1 MGSPRSSIA
10 GNSARRA
17 RRKTARCPWCGSD
30 PIYVAY
36 HDCEW
41 GVPVMDDRALFEK
54 LVLDGFQAGL
64 SWITVLRKRAAFTRA
79 FGGFDPERIA
89 RFGAADRRRLLA
101 NADIIRSRAKIDA
114 AILNARVWL
123 EVMQAGGRGAFRDLL
138 WKSVNHETIVHRYR
152 SMRDVPPTSHQS
164 EAMSRTLR
172 DAGFRFCGPTIC
184 YAFMQAVG
192 MVNDHLMSCTRHEA
206 CERLARRH

>member
-54 LVLDGFQAGL
+54 LVLD
-64 SWITVLRKRAAFTRA
+64 
-79 FGGFDPERIA
+79 GGFDPERIA

-138 WKSVNHETIVHRYR
+138 WQSVNHETIVHRYR
-152 SMRDVPPTSHQS
+152 SMRDVPPTSRES
-164 EAMSRTLR
+164 EVMSRTLR

-192 MVNDHLMSCTRHEA
+192 MVNDHLMSCPRHEA